1 MHCGGVYWRPS
12 VQYPVP
18 FRTIHRDMPRT
29 DIYIKV
35 EVDHD
40 KEETA
45 DAIGSELVRQLKKL
59 YVVRRAEVTNHVR
72 KSED

>member
-1 MHCGGVYWRPS
+1 
-12 VQYPVP
+12 
-18 FRTIHRDMPRT
+18 MPRT